1 MIFTSPLPPLPSVQ
15 RRALPADPLSRAAP
29 ADWPFATALTE
40 RQRDAARNTVAT
52 AHGRALARRFTGA
65 AVTGFGVLA

>member
-1 MIFTSPLPPLPSVQ
+1 MIFTSPLTPLAPTA
-15 RRALPADPLSRAAP
+15 RHALPADTLSRAAP
-29 ADWPFATALTE
+29 ADWPFADALTD

-65 AVTGFGVLA
+65 AVTGFGALA